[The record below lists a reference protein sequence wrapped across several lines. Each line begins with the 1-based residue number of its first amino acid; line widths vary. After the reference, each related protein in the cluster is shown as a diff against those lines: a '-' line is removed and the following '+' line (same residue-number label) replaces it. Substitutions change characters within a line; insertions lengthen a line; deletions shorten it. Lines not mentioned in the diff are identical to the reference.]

1 MKQSYILTFETGK
14 KIYLQLLGRASWA
27 LNELIKAGKK
37 GCTPINQPAPRWSAY
52 VHVLRHEYGLIIET
66 IYEPHGGPF
75 PGTHA
80 RYVLKS
86 NVTPA

>member
-1 MKQSYILTFETGK
+1 MQIKFTLITPTGQ
-14 KIYLQLLGRASWA
+14 QLALRLNGRVSWA
-27 LNELIKAGKK
+27 LNELIKANMK

-52 VHVLRHEYGLIIET
+52 VHVLRHRYGLDIAT
-66 IYEPHGGPF
+66 IHERHNGPF

-86 NVTPA
+86 NVTFA